1 VGSVS
6 RLFGAYIIVDWSAAE
21 GRGTGANSVWLA
33 VIKRDVRFRLTAP
46 ELHNPP
52 TRAEAAALLRSLLA
66 DLARRNEKA
75 LIGFDFNL
83 GFPEGTAERMKLEG
97 EPWAALWKFLG
108 ARVVDKP
115 DNTNN
120 RFQVAAT
127 MNRLMTGAA
136 RPFWG
141 APARQAQTTLSS
153 TKPPAGAVDVPREF
167 RRTELATQ
175 GKGKAGAKSVWQ
187 MHGAGVVGGQTLL
200 GIAAAK
206 RLLDELGPAGAVWPF
221 SFGWRAPTPADLEP
235 LRALLVEVYPSI
247 FPVAPEAGE
256 VKDRAQVRA
265 VAEHLARLDEQGRLA
280 ALFNPPMTVK
290 PEDVAAVEREE
301 GWILGAGV
309 AA

>member
-1 VGSVS
+1 MS
-6 RLFGAYIIVDWSAAE
+6 RLFGAYVIVDWSAAE
-21 GRGTGANSVWLA
+21 GRSTGANSVWIA
-33 VIKRDVRFRLTAP
+33 VVKRDVRFRLTKP
-46 ELHNPP
+46 ELHNPA
-52 TRAEAAALLRSLLA
+52 TRAEAEALLRSILA

-83 GFPEGTAERMKLEG
+83 GFPEGTAERMKLDG

-108 ARVVDKP
+108 ARVVDKA

-141 APARQAQTTLSS
+141 APARQAQTTLST
-153 TKPPAGAVDVPREF
+153 TKPPAGATDIPPEF
-167 RRTELATQ
+167 RRTELAAQ
-175 GKGKAGAKSVWQ
+175 GGKPKANAKSVWQ

-221 SFGWRAPTPADLEP
+221 SFGWRAPTAADLEP
-235 LRALLVEVYPSI
+235 LRALIVEVYPSL
-247 FPVAPEAGE
+247 FPVKPEPGE
-256 VKDRAQVRA
+256 VKDRAQVRET
-265 VAEHLARLDEQGRLA
+265 AEHLARLDEQGKLA
-280 ALFNPPMTVK
+280 ALFAPPKTATA
-290 PEDVAAVEREE
+290 EDVAAVEREE
-301 GWILGAGV
+301 GWILGAGPPG
-309 AA
+309 